1 MTSGAV
7 EEGFVAV
14 RAGAR
19 RSEAEL
25 HGLSA
30 KMRDAAPLWRSP
42 WGDVYLS
49 SFDLVDQALTSRA
62 MSHALRPGAP
72 NGGER
77 EADGSPIADWL
88 MFMDGREHMSM
99 RRAFQGPFAAGDG
112 SLVHRVT
119 AIVDEQMSTVELDCP
134 IDAVAQFT
142 RAIPER
148 VIGGMLGLP
157 QADLPLLRTW
167 SADIRTALDTGMEA
181 IAAGKTDA
189 ATDLSDYF
197 ADVLSRQAPGDAI
210 VGDFNV
216 GDLIDA
222 VGIRTAASNL
232 AFIAFAGY
240 ETTVHLLGS
249 MLFHLSNRPDVWD
262 MVRETPELAPVVVSE
277 ALRLESPVQK
287 VCRWALGDIELTGGH
302 RLHKGEYVVLL
313 LGAANRDPARF
324 ETPDHINLSQAQNIH
339 VGFGKGLHACLG
351 RGLAMIEGTAVLRWL
366 IERVRTIPA
375 TGHDLEWIANSSFRG
390 LQRLPITLCR

>member
-1 MTSGAV
+1 MTSSAMDDA
-7 EEGFVAV
+7 FVAV

-25 HGLSA
+25 YGLYA
-30 KMRDAAPLWRSP
+30 RMRDAAPLWRSP

-49 SFDLVDQALTSRA
+49 SFDLVDQALASRA
-62 MSHALRPGAP
+62 MSHALRPPAP
-72 NGGER
+72 NVSAQEM
-77 EADGSPIADWL
+77 DGSPIADWL
-88 MFMDGREHMSM
+88 MFMDGREHLLM

-112 SLVHRVT
+112 SLVHRVA
-119 AIVDEQMSTVELDCP
+119 AIVDHQMSTVALDSP

-157 QADLPLLRTW
+157 QADLPLLRKW
-167 SADIRTALDTGMEA
+167 SADIRTALDTGMES
-181 IAAGKTDA
+181 IAAGRDDA
-189 ATDLSDYF
+189 AVDLTDYF
-197 ADVLSRQAPGDAI
+197 TDVLSKKPAGDVI
-210 VGDFNV
+210 VGDFDV
-216 GDLIDA
+216 GDFAEA
-222 VGIRTAASNL
+222 VGVRTAASNL

-249 MLFHLSNRPDVWD
+249 MLFHLSMRPDIWKAL
-262 MVRETPELAPVVVSE
+262 RQTPELAPIVVAE

-287 VCRWALGDIELTGGH
+287 VCRWALNDIEFSGGQKL
-302 RLHKGEYVVLL
+302 RAGEYVVLL

-324 ETPDHINLSQAQNIH
+324 ATPDTINLSQAQNIH
-339 VGFGKGLHACLG
+339 LGFGKGLHACLG
-351 RGLAMIEGTAVLRWL
+351 RGLAMIEGVAVLKWL
-366 IERVRTIPA
+366 IEHVGTIPPA
-375 TGHDLEWIANSSFRG
+375 ADGQEWIANSSFRG

>member
-1 MTSGAV
+1 
-7 EEGFVAV
+7 
-14 RAGAR
+14 
-19 RSEAEL
+19 
-25 HGLSA
+25 
-30 KMRDAAPLWRSP
+30 
-42 WGDVYLS
+42 
-49 SFDLVDQALTSRA
+49 
-62 MSHALRPGAP
+62 MSHALQPGAP
-72 NGGER
+72 NGGGR
-77 EADGSPIADWL
+77 ETDGSPIADWL

-112 SLVHRVT
+112 SLVHRVA
-119 AIVDEQMSTVELDCP
+119 AIVDEQMSTVELDRP

-167 SADIRTALDTGMEA
+167 SGDIRTALDTGMES
-181 IAAGKTDA
+181 IAAGKADA
-189 ATDLSDYF
+189 AADLTGYF
-197 ADVLSRQAPGDAI
+197 ADVLSRKGPGDVI

-222 VGIRTAASNL
+222 VGVRTAASNL

-366 IERVRTIPA
+366 IGRVRTIPA
-375 TGHDLEWIANSSFRG
+375 TGHGPEWIPNSSFRG